1 MRILIPVLAI
11 ALSGAAVAADS
22 ATQHQTNEQKL
33 AAALNGLVPDGK
45 PADCLEQYRTS
56 PAQIQAYGGTIL
68 YKVSRGLIY
77 RNDTGGGCENIAS
90 GDIFVTRSNSGRL
103 CRGDIG
109 RTVSPGTRAPTGSC
123 ALGSFVAYRK
133 APK

>member
-11 ALSGAAVAADS
+11 ALSGSALAADH
-22 ATQHQTNEQKL
+22 ATQRQTDGQKL

-45 PADCLEQYRTS
+45 PMDCIEQYRTS
-56 PAQIQAYGGTIL
+56 PAQIEAYGGTIL
-68 YKVSRGLIY
+68 YKVSKGLIY

-90 GDIFVTRSNSGRL
+90 GDIFVTQSNAGRL

-109 RTVSPGTRAPTGSC
+109 RTVSQFGHAMTGSC
-123 ALGSFVAYRK
+123 ALGSFVTYRK